1 MSCPLH
7 TTGTMGNLRSILAHC
22 HYNKSAEKILGH
34 ILILICMWVGD
45 MPILWRLVPRLKE
58 DEDALLNV
66 NDIMDAFR
74 AVMMIIMPADYFGLF
89 GEYPCHRLFNRIGLL
104 VQ

>member
-1 MSCPLH
+1 MLV
-7 TTGTMGNLRSILAHC
+7 
-22 HYNKSAEKILGH
+22 E
-34 ILILICMWVGD
+34 D

-58 DEDALLNV
+58 DEDAVLNV

-74 AVMMIIMPADYFGLF
+74 AVMMINMP
-89 GEYPCHRLFNRIGLL
+89 RLLWFVWRIPMSQIINRIGML